1 MMVMSVPAVITKLV
15 PGPPEAGVC
24 IAMTVWPVVV
34 GLVVDARFV
43 VRARFDVDGGCLMV
57 VVPFNDASPFDHAR
71 RRVLVPTKVC

>member
-1 MMVMSVPAVITKLV
+1 MMVMSVPAVIAKLV

-43 VRARFDVDGGCLMV
+43 IRARFDINRGRLVV
-57 VVPFNDASPFDHAR
+57 VVPFDDASPFDDAR
-71 RRVLVPTKVC
+71 GRVLVPI